1 MYWILEIM
9 AWLVLVLGFIG
20 YSALIIAILWVLW
33 KEIRDAW
40 RNQK

>member
-9 AWLVLVLGFIG
+9 ARIVLVLGFIG

-33 KEIRDAW
+33 QEIRDAW